1 MDNQEKEFLEE
12 VDTEVDSSFRNPK
25 NNKANKNYNIFKI
38 YEWKHLKRRNK
49 QKKLQKKQT
58 IKRTWFIK
66 RSEEN
71 KS

>member
-38 YEWKHLKRRNK
+38 YE
-49 QKKLQKKQT
+49 
-58 IKRTWFIK
+58 
-66 RSEEN
+66 
-71 KS
+71 